1 MILIIFEG
9 VDNLGKSTIISKLT
23 EMYKADNDIMYMH
36 FKNPPKGIE
45 NPLAYQELSFTQAM
59 SKCSYI
65 SNTETMLKN
74 TNKNIVF
81 FDRSHFGEYVYGPI
95 YRNEEP
101 EEIIKTIKR
110 VHNHHALFDVVVIHL
125 EASPEFVISH
135 DDNKSFTSG
144 YDEET
149 RLATVKREIDSF
161 NECFKEVNPS
171 NYIKI
176 NVEDDNNNYRNIDNI
191 VQEIISK
198 VKELNIEL

>member
-1 MILIIFEG
+1 
-9 VDNLGKSTIISKLT
+9 
-23 EMYKADNDIMYMH
+23 
-36 FKNPPKGIE
+36 
-45 NPLAYQELSFTQAM
+45 
-59 SKCSYI
+59 
-65 SNTETMLKN
+65 MLKN

-95 YRNEEP
+95 YRNEDP
-101 EEIIKTIKR
+101 KEIIKTIKK
-110 VHNHHALFDVVVIHL
+110 VHNHHAVFDVVVIHL

-135 DDNKSFTSG
+135 DDNKSFTSD

-176 NVEDDNNNYRNIDNI
+176 NVEDDNNNYRNIDKI
-191 VQEIISK
+191 VHEIISK
-198 VKELNIEL
+198 VKELNVEL